1 MHKEIIVVV
10 FQKTSIQTELETI
23 YRTCRS
29 YLSGSWDIEPHER
42 GKCDNHGRPFITYML
57 AHGIPGHSMHR
68 L

>member
-10 FQKTSIQTELETI
+10 FQKISIQTELETI
-23 YRTCRS
+23 YPTCRS

-42 GKCDNHGRPFITYML
+42 GKCDNHGRPFIVNML
-57 AHGIPGHSMHR
+57 AHDIPGHSMHR